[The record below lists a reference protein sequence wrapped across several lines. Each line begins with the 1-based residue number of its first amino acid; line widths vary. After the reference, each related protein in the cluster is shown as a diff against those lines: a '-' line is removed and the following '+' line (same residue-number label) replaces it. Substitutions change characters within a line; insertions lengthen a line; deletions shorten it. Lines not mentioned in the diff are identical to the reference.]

1 MRCAV
6 SVITMPDVIALTE
19 DARLAKFP
27 RRGLGQTDQ
36 ASLGGRI
43 VGLTELAAHA
53 LALLTNRVGS

>member
-6 SVITMPDVIALTE
+6 SVITMPDVIALTG

-36 ASLGGRI
+36 SLGGRI
-43 VGLTELAAHA
+43 VGQTELAAQA
-53 LALLTNRVGS
+53 LALLTSRVGS